1 MYTIKHASEVT
12 GVSVATLRA
21 WERRYGIVTPH
32 RTEAGYRLYDGE
44 AVHALSV
51 MNALVVE
58 GWAPRQAAAET
69 LRRIESGDDA
79 APVALDSDADS
90 ADPGGDRGV
99 RRRGRP
105 A

>member
-1 MYTIKHASEVT
+1 M
-12 GVSVATLRA
+12 SVATLRA

-32 RTEAGYRLYDGE
+32 RTEAGYRLYDGA

-58 GWAPRQAAAET
+58 GWAPREAAAET
-69 LRRIESGDDA
+69 LRRIDSGDDA
-79 APVALDSDADS
+79 APVAVYSDADS
-90 ADPGGDRGV
+90 ADPVGDRCL